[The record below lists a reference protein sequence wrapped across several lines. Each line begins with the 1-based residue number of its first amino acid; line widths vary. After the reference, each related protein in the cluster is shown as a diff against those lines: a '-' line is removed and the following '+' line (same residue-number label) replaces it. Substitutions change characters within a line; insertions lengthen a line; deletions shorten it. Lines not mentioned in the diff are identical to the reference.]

1 MANLSHLP
9 QAWRESGLSQ
19 RAFCKREGISLATF
33 SYWRRKELRGAADA
47 PAAPAPAF
55 TEVVVEPRLN
65 VAPASTS
72 SIEVTFPDGT
82 RVRIPVPA
90 SSSAPAC

>member
-9 QAWRESGLSQ
+9 RAWRESGLSQ

-33 SYWRRKELRGAADA
+33 SYWRQKELRGLATA
-47 PAAPAPAF
+47 PAESAF
-55 TEVVVEPRLN
+55 TEVVVEPPR
-65 VAPASTS
+65 PAYAEDRV
-72 SIEVTFPDGT
+72 IEVTFPDGT

-90 SSSAPAC
+90 PPPVAAC

>member
-33 SYWRRKELRGAADA
+33 SYWRQKELRRAAEA
-47 PAAPAPAF
+47 PTDPAPAF
-55 TEVVVEPRLN
+55 TEVVVEPPRLTYADDR
-65 VAPASTS
+65 V
-72 SIEVTFPDGT
+72 IEVTYPDGM

-90 SSSAPAC
+90 PPAPSAC